1 MILTWKSITFLRPRH
16 RYTVTQRQNTGCL
29 GKGRLARLDKPPPPP
44 LVQAARHKP
53 AQQQKVHW
61 PSYNARASRECP
73 CKWGPRPP
81 SPSSTV
87 AVQSRPS
94 SSLHGCV
101 QNVDASAD
109 KTASA
114 RVHLAWGKP
123 RAESVSQSQTDRQNC
138 QRRCH
143 FPSAGPALTHSLS
156 LSSISIRPLN
166 PSTPGYSLT
175 RSLSP
180 PLAPSHPLTQHQAT
194 HPLLCLPGSAHFL
207 L

>member
-29 GKGRLARLDKPPPPP
+29 GKGRLARSDKPPPPP

-123 RAESVSQSQTDRQNC
+123 RAESVSQSQTDRTA
-138 QRRCH
+138 
-143 FPSAGPALTHSLS
+143 SAAAISPLPALHSL
-156 LSSISIRPLN
+156 
-166 PSTPGYSLT
+166 T
-175 RSLSP
+175 P
-180 PLAPSHPLTQHQAT
+180 PLASGHSIPQHQAT
-194 HPLLCLPGSAHFL
+194 HSLAPSPLH
-207 L
+207 